1 VLVLDGDGGDEKYQK
16 YSLWNNH
23 PYHIDIIVPT
33 GGESSAKG
41 LIAPACPACGTKED
55 FPIEAHFC
63 RPGFDD
69 VKHLGYFTSRPTCAF
84 CHAPI
89 PYEVPCPN
97 PNCQAIININDP
109 DLRVCEECGNRI
121 LTGYGRSPSVLNE
134 SKNRPE
140 LTQTIPVQVTGA
152 TPPIKHSPVSTDQR
166 LINLVQE
173 QAPSRPSASTTKQPE
188 VRPVAPAFS
197 DVAVQKGRKTP
208 YIVAAVL
215 GGVFLGVVGV
225 LVVVALV
232 TNRGGTSNGAAPL
245 QQGQIAIPAGNTA
258 EPAATGLPVR
268 QSSPPVGT
276 PAAMNAAQQAPLPQ
290 EQTRLANSSASRP
303 ESHSSPPPPP
313 RPPEPTSED
322 IAKRDQFIETAE
334 AALAAVQAGEWKD
347 AGDKINSAVA
357 ARRSVPEIAVNSQV
371 RDLERQIQDNR
382 TVVMVHLSEE
392 KQMAANQEKQYNLAE
407 QYFQD
412 QRFPESKTALKLLLA
427 DATLSDD
434 LRQKAQTLL
443 DQVNAEIL
451 KRMQVT
457 TSGKGTTHTVR

>member
-1 VLVLDGDGGDEKYQK
+1 
-16 YSLWNNH
+16 
-23 PYHIDIIVPT
+23 
-33 GGESSAKG
+33 
-41 LIAPACPACGTKED
+41 
-55 FPIEAHFC
+55 
-63 RPGFDD
+63 
-69 VKHLGYFTSRPTCAF
+69 
-84 CHAPI
+84 
-89 PYEVPCPN
+89 
-97 PNCQAIININDP
+97 
-109 DLRVCEECGNRI
+109 
-121 LTGYGRSPSVLNE
+121 
-134 SKNRPE
+134 
-140 LTQTIPVQVTGA
+140 
-152 TPPIKHSPVSTDQR
+152 
-166 LINLVQE
+166 
-173 QAPSRPSASTTKQPE
+173 
-188 VRPVAPAFS
+188 
-197 DVAVQKGRKTP
+197 
-208 YIVAAVL
+208 
-215 GGVFLGVVGV
+215 
-225 LVVVALV
+225 
-232 TNRGGTSNGAAPL
+232 
-245 QQGQIAIPAGNTA
+245 
-258 EPAATGLPVR
+258 
-268 QSSPPVGT
+268 
-276 PAAMNAAQQAPLPQ
+276 MNAAQQAPLPQ

-427 DATLSDD
+427 DATLSDE